1 MSTLALIPARGGS
14 KGLPRKNV
22 LPVGGKPLIAWTI
35 EAALASACVD
45 RVVLSSDDD
54 DIMAVA
60 EAHGCEVLFR
70 RPAELSGDSASSL
83 AVVSHALAQLPAFD
97 HVMLLQPT
105 SPMRLASDIDAA
117 FELMCRQGAQACVS
131 VCPVEESP
139 FWMYQIDAGYKL
151 QPLLPQLELRT
162 RRQDL
167 PPVYMLNGAIYVAS
181 TAYFQQHQGF
191 LGSECAAYVMPRS
204 RSIDI
209 DTADDLA
216 AIELLLNKK

>member
-22 LPVGGKPLIAWTI
+22 LPAGGKPLIAWTI

-54 DIMAVA
+54 EIMAVA
-60 EAHGCEVLFR
+60 EAYGCEVLFR
-70 RPAELSGDSASSL
+70 RPPELSGDSASSL

-117 FELMCRQGAQACVS
+117 FELMCSQGAQACVS

-139 FWMYQIDAGYKL
+139 
-151 QPLLPQLELRT
+151 
-162 RRQDL
+162 
-167 PPVYMLNGAIYVAS
+167 
-181 TAYFQQHQGF
+181 
-191 LGSECAAYVMPRS
+191 
-204 RSIDI
+204 
-209 DTADDLA
+209 
-216 AIELLLNKK
+216 

>member
-14 KGLPRKNV
+14 KGLHRKNV
-22 LPVGGKPLIAWTI
+22 LPAGGKPLIAWTI

-54 DIMAVA
+54 EIMAVA
-60 EAHGCEVLFR
+60 QAYGCEVLFR
-70 RPAELSGDSASSL
+70 RPPDLSGDSASSL
-83 AVVSHALAQLPAFD
+83 AVVSHALAELPAFD

-105 SPMRLASDIDAA
+105 SPLRLASDIDAA
-117 FELMCRQGAQACVS
+117 FELMRSQGAQACVS

-139 FWMYQIDAGYKL
+139 YWMYQIDAGHKL
-151 QPLLPQLELRT
+151 QPLLPQLVLAT

-181 TAYFQQHQGF
+181 TAYFHQHQGF
-191 LGSECAAYVMPRS
+191 LGPACAAYVMSRS

-216 AIELLLNKK
+216 AFELLLNKK